1 MKQLSDDIKIEIRS
15 LASDMIAITA
25 RACDECEVTSKAE
38 ADLMTAMVG
47 VELQTELVRHLQMEE
62 TGK

>member
-1 MKQLSDDIKIEIRS
+1 MKPLSEEVKTEIRK
-15 LASDMIAITA
+15 LASAMIDVTS

-38 ADLMTAMVG
+38 ADLMSSMIA
-47 VELQTELVRHLQMEE
+47 VELQTELVRRIKEGE